1 MHNRTNKSMD
11 ACMAGWMD
19 LYLDG
24 WKEGGYRSVCMVD
37 ASVYANAIKCWCLCC
52 LFLFLIVS
60 LLSHASCLI
69 LFNHMQRFTPCAV
82 LNTHHTYD
90 IAHLHNGISISQLW
104 VQGTIGTLQSRAD
117 WCEWSPEPAR
127 ESTPTS
133 SWRLGCHPTKHVLLQ
148 HLSATKQE
156 CVCIFGG

>member
-1 MHNRTNKSMD
+1 
-11 ACMAGWMD
+11 
-19 LYLDG
+19 
-24 WKEGGYRSVCMVD
+24 
-37 ASVYANAIKCWCLCC
+37 

-60 LLSHASCLI
+60 LVSHASCLI

-148 HLSATKQE
+148 HLSATRQK